1 MSTINTTTRDL
12 FSKLTSSPYS
22 AVENTTETLQ
32 SLSTVHSVRFSSPVF
47 HIPELCLLFFL
58 LVGNSTVCWIIFT
71 NENLRNR
78 ANMFVAILASAD
90 LCFGIFVTP
99 FIIAGF
105 FGPWYRNKYL
115 CNFSGVIT
123 TVFPA
128 VANVTL
134 CFVSIDRLLFVR
146 KPLRYQGYWK
156 PPRCLLAVC
165 YIWLHALLLPTLPP
179 LWGIGHYIYHSYTNT
194 CIPDLSQVPWFGY
207 ITLTYGFILPSL
219 IMIYCY
225 YRIYRAAR
233 LQVMKVRSEAFAYQA
248 TTVKRVL
255 RDTKLGYRRTAK
267 TLILMILLHTICWSP
282 SLYVQVITL
291 KRKSDYQPSD
301 TLQYISGL
309 LILTN
314 TSLEPWIYGM
324 YNVAFRKAVK
334 RVFNVCNLKRLNS
347 CRFCPARTSNYQVS
361 PII

>member
-1 MSTINTTTRDL
+1 MENDTELVFSESNFTSYADIFGASTGNTPVV
-12 FSKLTSSPYS
+12 FSP
-22 AVENTTETLQ
+22 A
-32 SLSTVHSVRFSSPVF
+32 F

-90 LCFGIFVTP
+90 LCFGIFVAP
-99 FIIAGF
+99 FIVAGF
-105 FGPWYRNKYL
+105 LGDWYTDPYL

-123 TVFPA
+123 TLFPA
-128 VANVTL
+128 AANVTL

-146 KPLRYQGYWK
+146 KPLRYQEYWK
-156 PPRCLLAVC
+156 SPRCIVAIC
-165 YIWLHALLLPTLPP
+165 YVWIHALIFPTLPP
-179 LWGIGHYIYHSYTNT
+179 LFGWGKYIHHPAVNT
-194 CIPDLSQVPWFGY
+194 CIPDLTEVPLFGY
-207 ITLTYGFILPSL
+207 VTVAYGFVLPSV

-248 TTVKRVL
+248 TTVRRVL
-255 RDTKLGYRRTAK
+255 HDTKLGYRRTAK
-267 TLILMILLHTICWSP
+267 TLILMIVLHTVCWTP
-282 SLYVQVITL
+282 NLYVQVYSL
-291 KRKSDYQPSD
+291 RYGDSYAPSSK
-301 TLQYISGL
+301 LQYVSAL

-314 TSLEPWIYGM
+314 TSLEPWVYGM
-324 YNVAFRKAVK
+324 YNVAFRKAV
-334 RVFNVCNLKRLNS
+334 RRLFTVCDWKRLN
-347 CRFCPARTSNYQVS
+347 CFRACPRRPSNYQVS